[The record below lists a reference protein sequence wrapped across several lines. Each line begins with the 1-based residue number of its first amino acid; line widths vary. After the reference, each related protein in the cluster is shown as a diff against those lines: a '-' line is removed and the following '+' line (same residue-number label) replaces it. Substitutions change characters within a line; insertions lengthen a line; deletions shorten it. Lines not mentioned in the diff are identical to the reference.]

1 MVGVKRGELQ
11 NRIQSGELRTFE
23 GAILLSDLLHFS
35 GVAQGAL
42 RAKVI
47 NQKPK
52 TRCREFAACVFL
64 REVSSKC

>member
-1 MVGVKRGELQ
+1 MDFILVVPDIIDGV
-11 NRIQSGELRTFE
+11 
-23 GAILLSDLLHFS
+23 
-35 GVAQGAL
+35 VQGAL

-52 TRCREFAACVFL
+52 TRCRQFAACVFL